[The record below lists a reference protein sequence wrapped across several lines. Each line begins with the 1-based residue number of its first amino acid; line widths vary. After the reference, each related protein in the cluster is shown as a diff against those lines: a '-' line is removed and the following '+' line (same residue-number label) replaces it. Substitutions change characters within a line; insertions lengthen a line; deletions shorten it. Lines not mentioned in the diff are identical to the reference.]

1 MGWDAEDAEDA
12 YWAARADEVEPEI
25 PEDWDGTP
33 PESDFEDPPED
44 APDWNVRTDTALT
57 GTTARHQ
64 PFRADEISVNQ
75 IAPPPERR
83 EGCRM
88 WHDESQTIG
97 QEKTRTMRKNAI
109 LAQIER
115 AEATLRD
122 LRAELSKIDRPAE
135 PTDLTDSLGRL
146 VITFNFRFNGM
157 DRIYTF
163 AAVRTNGRWYL
174 TGHAR
179 VRPDGMTW
187 DELMG
192 WVDSTGEIVG
202 GIDVATRWKTIPR

>member
-44 APDWNVRTDTALT
+44 DELDWSAE
-57 GTTARHQ
+57 A
-64 PFRADEISVNQ
+64 E
-75 IAPPPERR
+75 
-83 EGCRM
+83 
-88 WHDESQTIG
+88 TIG
-97 QEKTRTMRKNAI
+97 QGKTRTMRKNAI

-146 VITFNFRFNGM
+146 VITFNFRFNGRG
-157 DRIYTF
+157 RIYTF
-163 AAVRTNGRWYL
+163 AAVRTDGSWHL
-174 TGHAR
+174 TGHAHGHPNG
-179 VRPDGMTW
+179 VTW

-192 WVDSTGEIVG
+192 WAESTGEIVG
-202 GIDVATRWKTIPR
+202 GIDVATRWKKIP

>member
-12 YWAARADEVEPEI
+12 YWAARADEIEPEI

-83 EGCRM
+83 EGYRM

-122 LRAELSKIDRPAE
+122 LRAELSKIDRPYRLAGQAGDHLQLPLQRQGQDLHLRRRPHGRE
-135 PTDLTDSLGRL
+135 LAPHRARPRPPGRYDVGRTDGVGR
-146 VITFNFRFNGM
+146 VHRRNR
-157 DRIYTF
+157 RRY
-163 AAVRTNGRWYL
+163 
-174 TGHAR
+174 
-179 VRPDGMTW
+179 
-187 DELMG
+187 
-192 WVDSTGEIVG
+192 
-202 GIDVATRWKTIPR
+202 